1 VRIRGATLGWIVA
14 LVACVVFVGQGGPAA
29 RSQSDRSVR
38 DGVYTDTQAGRGQ
51 EVFGRICSRCH
62 NIADFTSDTFMAS
75 WESSTVLDLFTLMQ
89 KSMPQDN
96 PGSLEAQEY
105 ADVIA
110 FLLKSNQL
118 PAGASE
124 LSAEAEP
131 LKLIRIERKKP

>member
-1 VRIRGATLGWIVA
+1 VVA
-14 LVACVVFVGQGGPAA
+14 LVTFLTLGGWTA

-38 DGVYTDTQAGRGQ
+38 DGVYTETQAGRGQ

-62 NIADFTSDTFMAS
+62 NITDFTSDTFLAS

-96 PGSLEAQEY
+96 PGSLEPQEY

-110 FLLKSNQL
+110 FVLKSNQL
-118 PAGASE
+118 PAGTSE
-124 LSAEAEP
+124 LDTEGEH
-131 LKLIRIERKKP
+131 LKQIKIERKKP